1 MALILAEGF
10 EFLNLRRSMTK
21 ERILG
26 VVDRALGAGV
36 TKSGIERVMGTHS
49 YSHIAKLVNEL
60 VLEGKLVTVGS
71 RGRAEIF
78 ARPTAPLRVIEASP
92 KELVNAA

>member
-1 MALILAEGF
+1 MAFFLAEGF
-10 EFLNLRRSMTK
+10 EFYTLRRSMTK
-21 ERILG
+21 DRILS
-26 VVDRALGAGV
+26 VVERARAGR
-36 TKSGIERVMGTHS
+36 TKLEIENAMGSHS

-92 KELVNAA
+92 KELANAA